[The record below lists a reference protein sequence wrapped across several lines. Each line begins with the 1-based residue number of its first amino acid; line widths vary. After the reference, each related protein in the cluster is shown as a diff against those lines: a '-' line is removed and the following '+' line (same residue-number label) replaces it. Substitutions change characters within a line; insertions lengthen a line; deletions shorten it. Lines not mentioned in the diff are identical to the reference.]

1 MISADH
7 EIAIN
12 GSRDYGTTVYA
23 TEFNPGCV
31 AYERVLRGGS
41 STYHFRGASTDSSG
55 VYANLEFAPL
65 AWGTHNPF
73 PVEFY
78 QNVTNQPIFGDGT
91 RCDRQIRLFN
101 STLNQGE
108 YAPVLVKGTVKSN
121 LEPLGGMEGLGE
133 VFGMLIDTP
142 FIEYNG
148 LDCESLKG
156 YQGTGSGD

>member
-1 MISADH
+1 MISAGH
-7 EIAIN
+7 ETAIN
-12 GSRDYGTTVYA
+12 GSREYGTTVYA
-23 TEFNPGCV
+23 TEFSPGCV
-31 AYERVLRGGS
+31 AYEHLRGS
-41 STYHFRGASTDSSG
+41 STYFRGESTDNSG
-55 VYANLEFAPL
+55 IYASLEFSPL
-65 AWGTHNPF
+65 AQGAYNPF

-91 RCDRQIRLFN
+91 RCDMQIRLFN

-108 YAPVLVKGTVKSN
+108 YAPVPVKGTVNSN
-121 LEPLGGMEGLGE
+121 LEPLGAIKGRLGA

-148 LDCESLKG
+148 LDCELLKG